1 MVGVL
6 VVMGFGR
13 EPATLVA
20 FGIHGIT
27 TAYEYFLCFLALGA
41 IFIFFSRGKAAP

>member
-6 VVMGFGR
+6 VMMGFPR

-27 TAYEYFLCFLALGA
+27 TAYEYLLGFLALCGLLA
-41 IFIFFSRGKAAP
+41 LSRKRNGTP